1 MNSLLATVIP
11 LSLGAAV
18 SPTALAVVILTLSGR
33 VSPRT
38 RAWAEVAGF
47 TVTLI
52 AVTALV
58 ALFAQAIL
66 SFRPNPTVIA
76 STDVVAGL
84 ALLGLA
90 VHTLLRRK
98 DGTGKRRKAKAPG
111 DKAGPELG
119 AYFLVGIALLLTDAT
134 SLVLYLPALKDI
146 AQAAGMTREARLA
159 IAAIPFFAV
168 LAPMLVPTVMASV
181 APALTDRVLKPF
193 GEWVDGHS
201 RAIGLVIEVVFGV
214 ALLVKGGGRLLHF

>member
-1 MNSLLATVIP
+1 VNELFAIVVP

-18 SPTALAVVILTLSGR
+18 SPTALAVVILTLSGK
-33 VSPRT
+33 VAPRA

-52 AVTALV
+52 ALTVLLAV
-58 ALFAQAIL
+58 FAQAIL
-66 SFRPNPTVIA
+66 SFKPDPIVLG

-90 VHTLLRRK
+90 VHTVLRRK
-98 DGTGKRRKAKAPG
+98 DGSGKARHKKAPG
-111 DKAGPELG
+111 DKAGPALG
-119 AYFLVGIALLLTDAT
+119 AYFAIGVALLLTDVT

-146 AQAAGMTREARLA
+146 AQAKDVPSEAKLA

-168 LAPMLVPTVMASV
+168 IAPMLIPSVLASV
-181 APALTDRVLKPF
+181 APAMTDRVLKPF
-193 GEWVDGHS
+193 GAWVDGHS
-201 RAIGLVIEVVFGV
+201 RAIGLVIEIVFGV
-214 ALLVKGGGRLLHF
+214 ALLIKGGVKLYRG